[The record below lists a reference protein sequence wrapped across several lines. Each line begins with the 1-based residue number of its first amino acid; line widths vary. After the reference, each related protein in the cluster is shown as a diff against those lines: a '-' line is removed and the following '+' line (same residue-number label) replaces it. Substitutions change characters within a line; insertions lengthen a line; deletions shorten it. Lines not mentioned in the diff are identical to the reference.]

1 MATLK
6 YWIAECT
13 NDATCYS
20 LVGKTKN
27 EVWQQVLSNTS
38 SLKFEAPIQRAV
50 VYKDTFDLFDWL
62 TSEGGGRA
70 CGERVQKTGA
80 TP

>member
-13 NDATCYS
+13 NDAICYS
-20 LVGKTKN
+20 IVGKTKKD
-27 EVWQQVLSNTS
+27 VWAQVLSNTS
-38 SLKFEAPIQRAV
+38 GLKFEVPVQRTIE
-50 VYKDTFDLFDWL
+50 YKDAFDLFDWL

-70 CGERVQKTGA
+70 SGVRVQKA
-80 TP
+80 